1 MTSAAEPSGKHRHT
15 ADLVAS
21 AVLSTLLL
29 LGGFALGYITLF
41 FFAMSTDGCYEG
53 SRCREE
59 FVGRAIT
66 AQWLGI
72 GLAVLVNAGGV
83 IYAAVTK
90 RLMVIWPLL
99 GMAVLALGTTIAFQF
114 IDKAMGN

>member
-41 FFAMSTDGCYEG
+41 FFAMSTDGCHE
-53 SRCREE
+53 RCREE
-59 FVGRAIT
+59 FVGAAFT
-66 AQWLGI
+66 AQWLSV

-83 IYAAVTK
+83 IYAAVK
-90 RLMVIWPLL
+90 ERPMVTWPLI
-99 GMAVLALGTTIAFQF
+99 GMGVLTVGTIIAFQF